1 MLLDQLEHIAH
12 RYKELNRLLSDPAIT
27 SNQEKLRNYG
37 KEYHELTPVITQYQV
52 YKKVLDDFKSAREV
66 LVEAESDAELRELAQ
81 DELDELEENR
91 NRLEKELYTLLI
103 PKDPE
108 DARDIICE
116 IRAGTGGDEAAIF
129 AGELYRMYCRYA
141 ENQRW
146 RMEVMNSNETERGG
160 VKEVIFQIE
169 GKGVYGKLKHES
181 GVHRVQRVPVTETQG
196 RVHTSAAS
204 VIILPEADEV
214 DVEIDEKKDLEINVY
229 RSSGPGGQ
237 SVNTT
242 DSAVRIT
249 HKPTGLVV
257 TCQDEKSQHKNKAK
271 AMKVLRARLLD
282 VAHREKEAEMAS
294 VRRSQVR
301 SGDRSEKIRTYNF
314 PQGRVTDHRIG
325 LTLYKVDQIM
335 EGNIT
340 EIIEALA
347 RADQSEKME
356 NLTTAS
362 TA

>member
-1 MLLDQLEHIAH
+1 MLLEQLEQIALRH
-12 RYKELNRLLSDPAIT
+12 AELDRLLSDPGIT
-27 SNQEKLRNYG
+27 SDQEKLRSYG
-37 KEYHELTPVITQYQV
+37 KEYHELTPVINQYHT
-52 YKKVLDDFKSAREV
+52 YRKVLEDLESARMV
-66 LVEAESDAELRELAQ
+66 LEESESDADMRELAQ
-81 DELDELEENR
+81 ADLDDLEESR
-91 NRLEKELYTLLI
+91 IALEKELYTLLI

-108 DARDIICE
+108 DKRNIICE

-129 AGELYRMYCRYA
+129 AGELYRMYSRYA
-141 ENQRW
+141 EMQGW
-146 RMEVMNSNETERGG
+146 RIEVMNSNEAERGG
-160 VKEVIFQIE
+160 FKEIIFQIE

-214 DVEIDEKKDLEINVY
+214 DVDIDEKKDLEINVY

-282 VAHREKEAEMAS
+282 LAHQEKEAEMAS
-294 VRRSQVR
+294 ARRSQVR
-301 SGDRSEKIRTYNF
+301 TGDRSEKIRTYNF

-335 EGNIT
+335 EGDIT
-340 EIIEALA
+340 EVITGLAEAEQA
-347 RADQSEKME
+347 EKME
-356 NLTTAS
+356 HLSVSS
-362 TA
+362 T

>member
-1 MLLDQLEHIAH
+1 MIAEQLEQIVH
-12 RYKELNRLLSDPAIT
+12 RYKELDQLLSDPGIA
-27 SNQEKLRNYG
+27 SDQEKLRSYG
-37 KEYHELTPVITQYQV
+37 KEYHELTPVITQYQT
-52 YKKVLDDFKSAREV
+52 YKKVLDDIESTRFV
-66 LVEAESDAELRELAQ
+66 LGEAESDAEMRELAQ
-81 DELDELEENR
+81 AELDELEENR
-91 NRLEKELYTLLI
+91 DRLEKDLFTLLI
-103 PKDPE
+103 PKDPD
-108 DARDIICE
+108 DARNVICE
-116 IRAGTGGDEAAIF
+116 IRAGTGGDEAGIF
-129 AGELYRMYCRYA
+129 AGELYRMYTRYS
-141 ENQRW
+141 EIQGW
-146 RMEVMNSNETERGG
+146 HIDIINSNVAERGG
-160 VKEVIFQIE
+160 VKEVIFQID

-271 AMKVLRARLLD
+271 AMKVLRSRLLD
-282 VAHREKEAEMAS
+282 VAHREQEAAMS
-294 VRRSQVR
+294 TVRRSQVR

-335 EGNIT
+335 EG
-340 EIIEALA
+340 EISEVIDALA
-347 RADQSEKME
+347 LAERAEKME
-356 NLTTAS
+356 NLSTTATS
-362 TA
+362 